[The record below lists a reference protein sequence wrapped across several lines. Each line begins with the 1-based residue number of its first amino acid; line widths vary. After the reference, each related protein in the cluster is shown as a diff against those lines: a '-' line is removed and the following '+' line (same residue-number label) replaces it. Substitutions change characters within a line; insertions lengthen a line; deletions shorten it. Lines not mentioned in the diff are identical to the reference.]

1 MFVLEIGSGNIKI
14 TTDNN
19 NLNRPNNRLKNII
32 LPYNLPLFDLKYPNK
47 ILVLKVILLFL

>member
-47 ILVLKVILLFL
+47 ILVLKIILLFL